1 MKKSELLNAPLS
13 SVIAEMGHTDSLAI
27 GDCGL
32 PIPTETRR
40 IDLALKKGV
49 PSFLDTLAVVL
60 TELCVEK
67 VVMAT
72 EIKEVSPA
80 LHEQILSMLGDTV
93 MVEYVPHEQFKLKT
107 RSCKAVVR
115 TGECTSY
122 ANIILYSGVTF

>member
-1 MKKSELLNAPLS
+1 MKISELLNAPLS

-93 MVEYVPHEQFKLKT
+93 TVEYVPHE
-107 RSCKAVVR
+107 
-115 TGECTSY
+115 
-122 ANIILYSGVTF
+122 

>member
-1 MKKSELLNAPLS
+1 MRKTVLLNSNIS
-13 SVIAEMGHTDSLAI
+13 SVISRMGHTDMLTV

-32 PIPTETRR
+32 PIPDGVER

-80 LHEQILSMLGDTV
+80 LHEQILSMLSDTV
-93 MVEYVPHEQFKLKT
+93 TVEYVPHEQFKLKT
-107 RSCKAVVR
+107 RACKAVVR

>member
-32 PIPTETRR
+32 PIPPETRR

-72 EIKEVSPA
+72 EINEVSPA

-93 MVEYVPHEQFKLKT
+93 TVEYVPHEQFKLKT
-107 RSCKAVVR
+107 RACKAVVR